1 MEIHKATT
9 SQLLEALAA
18 FDSDGWKDVILPVIM
33 SRHDRLVGTL
43 IDRNDEEIR
52 GKIKEIEWFL
62 RMPAN
67 VKEEVQS
74 REKQP

>member
-9 SQLLEALAA
+9 SQLLDALAS
-18 FDSDGWKDVILPVIM
+18 FDSDGWKNVILPVIM
-33 SRHDRLVGTL
+33 SRHDRLVYAL
-43 IDRNDEEIR
+43 VDHNDDEVR
-52 GKIKEIEWFL
+52 GKIKEIDWIL

-67 VKEEVQS
+67 VKDEVQS